1 LQRKAPHPFF
11 FAERPRSPLPQG
23 GRGHNNW
30 QRAPC
35 SLGNSRFT
43 GSAGELQVSVEFDES
58 ENTYF
63 ITGDTNGDARADFM
77 IEVHGQISGLP
88 EA

>member
-1 LQRKAPHPFF
+1 
-11 FAERPRSPLPQG
+11 
-23 GRGHNNW
+23 
-30 QRAPC
+30 
-35 SLGNSRFT
+35 
-43 GSAGELQVSVEFDES
+43 VSVEFDES